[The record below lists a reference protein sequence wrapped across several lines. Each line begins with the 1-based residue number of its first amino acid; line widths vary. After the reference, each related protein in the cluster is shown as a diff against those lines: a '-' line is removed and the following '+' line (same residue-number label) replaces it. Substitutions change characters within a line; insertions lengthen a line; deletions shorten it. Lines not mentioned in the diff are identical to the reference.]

1 MSSEVQEKRGFFSK
15 IPGKLKW
22 LIIALVFN
30 NIAIGYLLVYLTAF
44 FPELGINAGIVGLLL
59 GLEGAMVLLSIPL
72 GILSDRR
79 GRKKLL
85 LIGTSLVPVP
95 ITLIAL
101 TVNIALLVVAA
112 IILGIAESA
121 ALSTWNAIIAD
132 QTNLEN
138 RDAAFSLS
146 FIMGNGAIAF
156 GFLFPTFI
164 PAIRSLTGLDSI
176 IIHQDL
182 LVLMGL
188 VSAITPVWLFR
199 ILKGYKETPNPTKLI
214 RGKNFPTLL
223 KFSGINSLIGLGAGF
238 IIPLIPTWLFLKFGT
253 PDTFSGPLLSLSNL
267 TIALAAVASPRISS
281 RFGLLKAI
289 VATQGFSTVFMLSL
303 AFAPDV
309 RLAGGLYIIR
319 AALMNMSGPLG
330 DSYLMGIMSQHGRL
344 EDSQQHYHCYWRI
357 DPSDGEVR
365 HSLLSSHRVL
375 CDLDYTVLYSVQEY
389 STSELAA
396 NFGAKHL
403 FSHRTTG

>member
-1 MSSEVQEKRGFFSK
+1 MDPAAQEKHGFFSK
-15 IPGKLKW
+15 IPRKLKW
-22 LIIALVFN
+22 LIVALVFN
-30 NIAIGYLLVYLTAF
+30 NIAIGYLLVYLTGF
-44 FPELGINAGIVGLLL
+44 FPELNISAGIVGLLL

-72 GILSDRR
+72 GIFSDRK

-85 LIGTSLVPVP
+85 LIGSALVPPP
-95 ITLIAL
+95 IIMIAL
-101 TVNIALLVVAA
+101 TLNIALLVVAA

-146 FIMGNGAIAF
+146 FILGNGGVAF
-156 GFLFPTFI
+156 GFLLPTFI
-164 PAIRSLTGLDSI
+164 PTIQSLTGLDSI
-176 IIHQDL
+176 TIHRDL
-182 LVLMGL
+182 LVIVGL
-188 VSAITPVWLFR
+188 VSAITPIWLLQ
-199 ILKGYKETPNPTKLI
+199 ILKGYKETLNLTKLI

-223 KFSGINSLIGLGAGF
+223 KFSAINSLIGLGAGF

-267 TIALAAVASPRISS
+267 TIALAAIGSPRLSS

-303 AFAPDV
+303 AFVPDV

-319 AALMNMSGPLG
+319 AALMNMAGPLG
-330 DSYLMGIMSQHGRL
+330 DSYLMGIMSQDERGL
-344 EDSQQHYHCYWRI
+344 ASAINTVVWRI
-357 DPSDGEVR
+357 PNSITTVIGGLILATGRFDIPFYLATIFYAISIT
-365 HSLLSSHRVL
+365 LF
-375 CDLDYTVLYSVQEY
+375 YTQFKNIRPQS
-389 STSELAA
+389 
-396 NFGAKHL
+396 
-403 FSHRTTG
+403 

>member
-1 MSSEVQEKRGFFSK
+1 MDPAAQEKRGFFSR

-22 LIIALVFN
+22 LIVALIFN
-30 NIAIGYLLVYLTAF
+30 NVAIGYLLVYLTAF
-44 FPELGINAGIVGLLL
+44 FPELGIGAGVVGLLL

-72 GILSDRR
+72 GIFSDRR

-85 LIGTSLVPVP
+85 LIGTSLVPLP
-95 ITLIAL
+95 IIMIAL
-101 TVNIALLVVAA
+101 TVNVALLVVAA

-132 QTNLEN
+132 QTSLEN
-138 RDAAFSLS
+138 RDASFSLS
-146 FIMGNGAIAF
+146 FILGNGGVAF
-156 GFLFPTFI
+156 GFLLPTFI
-164 PAIRSLTGLDSI
+164 PTIQTLTGLNSI

-182 LVLMGL
+182 LVLLGL

-214 RGKNFPTLL
+214 RGKNFPILL

-267 TIALAAVASPRISS
+267 TIALAAITSPRLSS

-303 AFAPDV
+303 AFVPDV
-309 RLAGGLYIIR
+309 RLAGGLYIVR
-319 AALMNMSGPLG
+319 AALMNVSVPLQ
-330 DSYLMGIMSQHGRL
+330 DSYLMGIMSQDERGL
-344 EDSQQHYHCYWRI
+344 ASAINTVVWRI
-357 DPSDGEVR
+357 PNSITTVIGGVILATGRFDIPFYLATVFYVISI
-365 HSLLSSHRVL
+365 SLF
-375 CDLDYTVLYSVQEY
+375 YTQFKNIRPQS
-389 STSELAA
+389 
-396 NFGAKHL
+396 
-403 FSHRTTG
+403 

>member
-1 MSSEVQEKRGFFSK
+1 MNPEAQEKRGFFSK
-15 IPGKLKW
+15 IPRKLKW
-22 LIIALVFN
+22 LIVALVFN

-44 FPELGINAGIVGLLL
+44 FPELGISAGVVGLLL

-85 LIGTSLVPVP
+85 LIGTSLVPLP
-95 ITLIAL
+95 IILIAL
-101 TVNIALLVVAA
+101 TVNIIVLVVAA

-132 QTNLEN
+132 QTSLEN
-138 RDAAFSLS
+138 RDASFSLS
-146 FIMGNGAIAF
+146 FILGSGAIAF
-156 GFLFPTFI
+156 GFLLPTLI
-164 PAIRSLTGLDSI
+164 PTLRSLTGLDSI

-188 VSAITPVWLFR
+188 VSAITPLWLFR
-199 ILKGYKETPNPTKLI
+199 ILKGYQETPNPAKLI

-267 TIALAAVASPRISS
+267 TIALAAIASPRISS
-281 RFGLLKAI
+281 RFGLLKAT
-289 VATQGFSTVFMLSL
+289 VATQGFSTVFMLTL

-330 DSYLMGIMSQHGRL
+330 DSYLMGIMSQDERGL
-344 EDSQQHYHCYWRI
+344 ASSINTVVWRI
-357 DPSDGEVR
+357 PNSITTVIGGLILATGRFDIPFYLATVFYVISIA
-365 HSLLSSHRVL
+365 LF
-375 CDLDYTVLYSVQEY
+375 YTQFKNIRPQS
-389 STSELAA
+389 
-396 NFGAKHL
+396 
-403 FSHRTTG
+403 

>member
-1 MSSEVQEKRGFFSK
+1 MDPVAQEKRGFFSK

-22 LIIALVFN
+22 LIVALVFN
-30 NIAIGYLLVYLTAF
+30 NIAIGYLLVYLTGF
-44 FPELGINAGIVGLLL
+44 FPELNISAGIVGLLL

-72 GILSDRR
+72 GIFSDRK

-85 LIGTSLVPVP
+85 LIGSALVPPP
-95 ITLIAL
+95 IIMIAL
-101 TVNIALLVVAA
+101 TLNIALLVVAA
-112 IILGIAESA
+112 IILGVAESA

-146 FIMGNGAIAF
+146 FILGNGGVAF
-156 GFLFPTFI
+156 GFLLPTFI
-164 PAIRSLTGLDSI
+164 PTIQSLTGLDSI
-176 IIHQDL
+176 TIHRDL
-182 LVLMGL
+182 LVLVGL
-188 VSAITPVWLFR
+188 VSAITPVWLLQ
-199 ILKGYKETPNPTKLI
+199 ILKGYKETLNPTKLI

-267 TIALAAVASPRISS
+267 TIALAAIGSPRLSS

-303 AFAPDV
+303 AFVPDV

-319 AALMNMSGPLG
+319 AALMNMAGPLG
-330 DSYLMGIMSQHGRL
+330 DSYLMGIMSQDERGL
-344 EDSQQHYHCYWRI
+344 ASAINTVVWRI
-357 DPSDGEVR
+357 PNSITTVIGGLILATGRFDIPFYLATIFYAISIT
-365 HSLLSSHRVL
+365 LF
-375 CDLDYTVLYSVQEY
+375 YTQFKNIRPQS
-389 STSELAA
+389 
-396 NFGAKHL
+396 
-403 FSHRTTG
+403 